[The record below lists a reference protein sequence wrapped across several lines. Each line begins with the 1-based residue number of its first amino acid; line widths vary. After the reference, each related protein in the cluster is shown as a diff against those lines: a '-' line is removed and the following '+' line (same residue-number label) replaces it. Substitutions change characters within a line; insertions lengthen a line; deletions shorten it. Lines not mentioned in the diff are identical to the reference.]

1 MSDLGTAVM
10 HTRVSRKD
18 RGLVHQG
25 TLSLCAGLTLVEH
38 PNLPARCW
46 FRYSMPVVIHQDP
59 LVFGLSTKVD
69 AELLGLFDGW
79 VQVLAHYRKNRN
91 VSDRGYTDDD
101 AMSWKT
107 SYLLVPDFRTE
118 RLELLLDIYPAITP
132 AGST

>member
-1 MSDLGTAVM
+1 M